1 MEQVD
6 NIHTLY
12 SFDKLLSQN
21 KFGKVYLGKEMED
34 LKDVI
39 IKQSMK

>member
-6 NIHTLY
+6 NIHALY

>member
-12 SFDKLLSQN
+12 SFDKLLSKN
-21 KFGKVYLGKEMED
+21 KFGKVYMGKEMEE